1 MAREALYRFVENDR
15 RFAIDPET
23 CFCFEC
29 DEISW
34 DVLEYYPYASVNRI
48 YHVLGEKHDVKELE
62 EVVGELEWLRATRAI
77 LPPRKKEEL
86 QKEIQQ
92 ERGLKRISVQLPR
105 DTEEALSK
113 KKGWFGQGAT
123 VLSSNARDAGRDAIS
138 LLFGRAG
145 DQKDI
150 SIEFLEE
157 DTIHN
162 PGLIADLCAH
172 AVKCGRMAGKKT
184 TTVVRVLD
192 VKSTK
197 LPAAFDGH
205 TIHLQLE
212 FVDGSDMLTHL
223 KSLARAGDESLAKL
237 AKILHPD
244 AAGVTGRII
253 VRPNH
258 PDFGDVVRELDK
270 AGFATIELDMDGAY
284 VANPKL
290 NPDAMLDAL
299 RDTAVYYA
307 NRLLQQRYF
316 RLDPIAPLFYR
327 IYDGS
332 PLRRSDPA
340 GTNELAVDAD
350 GGIYPSPPF
359 FGDDAYRLGSLD
371 EGTLKEEAR
380 AQFDEVGSA
389 TTGVCRRCWARNLC
403 GGGNAAVH
411 YALSGSHRT
420 PYEPWCEA
428 QRAWMAS
435 AVSAF
440 NLLSS
445 EGVNFTRVYN
455 TLTRSAKPS
464 LFTMVRAAFRMTV
477 GMKPI
482 EEADAEMLMTWE
494 NWNTAA
500 YFLFNEKGVLITTK
514 YDREMDALHP
524 SGVDQEMILVK
535 RSGESFGLIKMR
547 PEREPGAAQA
557 WIYMHDQSDY
567 GADDI
572 RKGFRSILKEAGGQ
586 QAIRRLTVP
595 AAAYEEGLQGF
606 LEAVGFTREG
616 SLREALF
623 AHDVYHDVHI
633 YGISTA
639 DL

>member
-1 MAREALYRFVENDR
+1 MTTEALHRFVENDR
-15 RFAIDPET
+15 RFAIDPDT

-48 YHVLGEKHDVKELE
+48 YHVLGDKHDVKELE
-62 EVVGELEWLRATRAI
+62 EVIGELEWLRATRAI
-77 LPPRKKEEL
+77 LPPRKKDEL

-105 DTEEALSK
+105 DTEEAVSK

-123 VLSSNARDAGRDAIS
+123 VLSTTARDAGRDAIS

-145 DQKDI
+145 DRKEI

-157 DTIHN
+157 EAIHN
-162 PGLIADLCAH
+162 PELIADLCAH

-184 TTVVRVLD
+184 TAVVRVLN
-192 VKSTK
+192 VGLTK
-197 LPAAFDGH
+197 LPAAFAGH
-205 TIHLQLE
+205 TVHLQLE
-212 FVDGSDMLTHL
+212 FADGAEVLTHL

-244 AAGVTGRII
+244 TAGVTGRII

-258 PDFGDVVRELDK
+258 PEFGDVVRELDN
-270 AGFATIELDMDGAY
+270 AGFATIELDLDGAY
-284 VANPKL
+284 VANPDL
-290 NPDAMLDAL
+290 DPNAMLGAL

-327 IYDGS
+327 IYDGA
-332 PLRRSDPA
+332 PLRRTDPA

-350 GGIYPSPPF
+350 GGIYPSPRF
-359 FGDDAYRLGSLD
+359 FGVDAYRLGSL
-371 EGTLKEEAR
+371 EKGTIDEEAR
-380 AQFDEVGSA
+380 AQFDEVGST

-403 GGGNAAVH
+403 GGGNTAVH
-411 YALSGSHRT
+411 YTLSGSHRT
-420 PYEPWCEA
+420 PHEPWCEA

-455 TLTRSAKPS
+455 TLTRSTKPS

-482 EEADAEMLMTWE
+482 EEPDAEMLMSWE
-494 NWNTAA
+494 NWNTAS

-535 RSGESFGLIKMR
+535 RGGEPFGLVKLR

-557 WIYMHDQSDY
+557 WVYMHEAADY
-567 GADDI
+567 AADDI
-572 RKGFRSILKEAGGQ
+572 RKGFRNILKEAGGQ
-586 QAIRRLTVP
+586 QSIRRLTIP
-595 AAAYEEGLQGF
+595 AAVYEEELQRF
-606 LEAVGFTREG
+606 LEAVGFRREG
-616 SLREALF
+616 TLREALF
-623 AHDVYHDVHI
+623 VHDAYHDVHI

-639 DL
+639 EL

>member
-1 MAREALYRFVENDR
+1 MTQETLHRFVENDR

-34 DVLEYYPYASVNRI
+34 DVLEHYPYASVNRI
-48 YHVLGEKHDVKELE
+48 YHVLGDKHDVKELE
-62 EVVGELEWLRATRAI
+62 EVIGELEWLRATRAI

-92 ERGLKRISVQLPR
+92 ERGLKRISVRLPR
-105 DTEEALSK
+105 DTEEAVSK

-123 VLSSNARDAGRDAIS
+123 VLSTNARDAGRDAIS

-145 DQKDI
+145 DQKEI
-150 SIEFLEE
+150 VIEFLEE
-157 DTIHN
+157 EIIHN
-162 PGLIADLCAH
+162 PELIADLCAH

-184 TTVVRVLD
+184 TAAVRVLD
-192 VKSTK
+192 VRTSK

-205 TIHLQLE
+205 TIHLQLDFAE
-212 FVDGSDMLTHL
+212 GSAILPNL
-223 KSLARAGDESLAKL
+223 RLLAKAGDESLAKL

-244 AAGVTGRII
+244 SAGVTGRII

-258 PDFGDVVRELDK
+258 PEFGEVVRELDK
-270 AGFATIELDMDGAY
+270 AGFATIELDLDGAY
-284 VANPKL
+284 IANPDLDPK
-290 NPDAMLDAL
+290 AMLGAL
-299 RDTAVYYA
+299 RETAVYYA

-332 PLRRSDPA
+332 PIRRIDPS
-340 GTNELAVDAD
+340 GTNELAVDTD
-350 GGIYPSPPF
+350 GGIYPSF
-359 FGDDAYRLGSLD
+359 RFLGINAYRLGSLEDGVID
-371 EGTLKEEAR
+371 EQAR
-380 AQFDEVGSA
+380 ARFDEVGA
-389 TTGVCRRCWARNLC
+389 TTTGVCRRCWARNLC
-403 GGGNAAVH
+403 GGGNTAVH
-411 YALSGSHRT
+411 HALSGSHRT
-420 PYEPWCEA
+420 PHEPWCEA

-440 NLLSS
+440 NVLSS

-455 TLTRSAKPS
+455 TLSRTAKPS

-477 GMKPI
+477 GVKPI
-482 EEADAEMLMTWE
+482 EEPDAEMLMNWE
-494 NWNTAA
+494 NWNIAS

-535 RSGESFGLIKMR
+535 RGGEPFGLIKLR
-547 PEREPGAAQA
+547 PEREPGTALA
-557 WIYMHDQSDY
+557 WVYMHAPNDY
-567 GADDI
+567 AADDV
-572 RKGFRSILKEAGGQ
+572 RKGFRTILKEAGGQ
-586 QAIRRLTVP
+586 QSIRRLTVP
-595 AAAYEEGLQGF
+595 AASYEEELQAF
-606 LEAVGFTREG
+606 LEAVGFAREG
-616 SLREALF
+616 TLREALF
-623 AHDVYHDVHI
+623 AHDAYHDVHI
-633 YGISTA
+633 YAISTET
-639 DL
+639 L

>member
-1 MAREALYRFVENDR
+1 MAQEALHRFMENGR

-34 DVLEYYPYASVNRI
+34 DVLEHYPYASVNRI
-48 YHVLGEKHDVKELE
+48 YHVLGAKYDVKELE

-77 LPPRKKEEL
+77 LPQRKKDEL

-105 DTEEALSK
+105 DTEETASK

-123 VLSSNARDAGRDAIS
+123 VFSSTARDAGRDAIS

-145 DQKDI
+145 DQKEI

-157 DTIHN
+157 ETVHN
-162 PGLIADLCAH
+162 PELIADLCAH

-184 TTVVRVLD
+184 TTVVRVANI
-192 VKSTK
+192 KSAK
-197 LPAAFDGH
+197 LPEAFERH
-205 TIHLQLE
+205 TVHVQLE
-212 FVDGSDMLTHL
+212 FADGSEVLPHL
-223 KSLARAGDESLAKL
+223 KVLARAGDDSLAKL
-237 AKILHPD
+237 AKTLHPD
-244 AAGVTGRII
+244 APGVTGRII

-258 PDFGDVVRELDK
+258 ADFGEVVPELDK
-270 AGFATIELDMDGAY
+270 AGFATIELDLDGAY
-284 VANPKL
+284 VANPGL
-290 NPDAMLDAL
+290 DPDAMLDAL
-299 RDTAVYYA
+299 RETAIYYA

-332 PLRRSDPA
+332 PLRRIDPS

-350 GGIYPSPPF
+350 GGVFPSPRF
-359 FGDDAYRLGSLD
+359 FGVDAYRLGSLE
-371 EGTLKEEAR
+371 EGRIDEEAR
-380 AQFDEVGSA
+380 GRFDEVGSV

-403 GGGNAAVH
+403 GGGNSAVH

-420 PYEPWCEA
+420 PHEPWCNA
-428 QRAWMAS
+428 QRAWLAS

-482 EEADAEMLMTWE
+482 EEADAETLMTWE

-500 YFLFNEKGVLITTK
+500 YFLFNERGVLVTTK

-524 SGVDQEMILVK
+524 SGVEQEMILVK
-535 RSGESFGLIKMR
+535 RSGESFGLIKLR

-557 WIYMHDQSDY
+557 WIYMHDESDY
-567 GADDI
+567 RADDV
-572 RKGFRSILKEAGGQ
+572 RKGFKSILKEAGGQ

-595 AAAYEEGLQGF
+595 AASYEEGLQEF
-606 LEAVGFTREG
+606 LLGVGFTHEG
-616 SLREALF
+616 TLREALF
-623 AHDVYHDVHI
+623 AHDAYHDVHI